1 MATPLSPLPEEE
13 ANGTHVAD
21 SRDHHQSAGCGQS
34 DREQYERFSTI
45 DSQREAQQRHGSKM
59 SLNYSSNY
67 GSNKNLGHGIYNNI
81 VDTIV
86 VTNNK
91 FYLSPVA
98 HIQEQNEFNNN
109 NLNTTTDQKNIEMSS
124 FLEKQLVKQK
134 QLKERYKSTGLKP
147 QSTLDD
153 NVMISKQQMK
163 DIKAKRGSK

>member
-21 SRDHHQSAGCGQS
+21 SREAGCGQS
-34 DREQYERFSTI
+34 DREQYSTI
-45 DSQREAQQRHGSKM
+45 DSQREAQHRHGSKM

-67 GSNKNLGHGIYNNI
+67 GSNKNLGNI

-91 FYLSPVA
+91 FYLSPVT
-98 HIQEQNEFNNN
+98 HIQEQVPNN
-109 NLNTTTDQKNIEMSS
+109 TTDQKNIEMSS

-134 QLKERYKSTGLKP
+134 QLKERYKSTGPKP

>member
-1 MATPLSPLPEEE
+1 
-13 ANGTHVAD
+13 
-21 SRDHHQSAGCGQS
+21 
-34 DREQYERFSTI
+34 
-45 DSQREAQQRHGSKM
+45 M

-67 GSNKNLGHGIYNNI
+67 GSNKNLGNI

-98 HIQEQNEFNNN
+98 HNQEQVPNN
-109 NLNTTTDQKNIEMSS
+109 TTDQKNIEMSS

-134 QLKERYKSTGLKP
+134 QLKERYKSTGPKP
-147 QSTLDD
+147 QSTDD

-163 DIKAKRGSK
+163 YIKAKRGSK

>member
-13 ANGTHVAD
+13 ANGTHVND
-21 SRDHHQSAGCGQS
+21 SREAGCGQS
-34 DREQYERFSTI
+34 DREQYSTI
-45 DSQREAQQRHGSKM
+45 DSQIEAQQRHGSKM

-67 GSNKNLGHGIYNNI
+67 GSNKNLGNI
-81 VDTIV
+81 VDANI

-98 HIQEQNEFNNN
+98 HIQEQVPK
-109 NLNTTTDQKNIEMSS
+109 NTTDLQKNIEMSS

-134 QLKERYKSTGLKP
+134 QFKERYKSTITKP
-147 QSTLDD
+147 HSTLDD

-163 DIKAKRGSK
+163 YIKAKRGSK

>member
-13 ANGTHVAD
+13 AGTHVAD
-21 SRDHHQSAGCGQS
+21 SREAGCGQS
-34 DREQYERFSTI
+34 DREQYSTI
-45 DSQREAQQRHGSKM
+45 DSQREAQHRHGSKM

-67 GSNKNLGHGIYNNI
+67 GSNKNLGNI

-91 FYLSPVA
+91 FYLSPVT
-98 HIQEQNEFNNN
+98 HIQEQVPNN
-109 NLNTTTDQKNIEMSS
+109 TTDQKNIEMSS
-124 FLEKQLVKQK
+124 FLEKQLVKQR
-134 QLKERYKSTGLKP
+134 QLKERYKSTGPKP

>member
-21 SRDHHQSAGCGQS
+21 SREAGCGQS
-34 DREQYERFSTI
+34 DREQYSTM
-45 DSQREAQQRHGSKM
+45 DSQREAQQRHGSTM
-59 SLNYSSNY
+59 SHNYSSNY
-67 GSNKNLGHGIYNNI
+67 GSNNNLGNI
-81 VDTIV
+81 VDANI

-98 HIQEQNEFNNN
+98 HIQEQVPK
-109 NLNTTTDQKNIEMSS
+109 NTTDLQKNIEMSS

-134 QLKERYKSTGLKP
+134 QFKERYKSTITKP

-153 NVMISKQQMK
+153 NVMISKQEMK
-163 DIKAKRGSK
+163 YIKAKRGTK

>member
-21 SRDHHQSAGCGQS
+21 SREAGCGLS
-34 DREQYERFSTI
+34 DREQYSTI

-59 SLNYSSNY
+59 SRNYSSNY
-67 GSNKNLGHGIYNNI
+67 GSNKNLGNI
-81 VDTIV
+81 VDANI

-98 HIQEQNEFNNN
+98 QIQEQVPKNSA
-109 NLNTTTDQKNIEMSS
+109 NLQKNIEMSS
-124 FLEKQLVKQK
+124 FLEKQLIKQK
-134 QLKERYKSTGLKP
+134 QLKERYKSTITKP
-147 QSTLDD
+147 RNILDD

-163 DIKAKRGSK
+163 YIKAKRGSK

>member
-1 MATPLSPLPEEE
+1 
-13 ANGTHVAD
+13 
-21 SRDHHQSAGCGQS
+21 
-34 DREQYERFSTI
+34 
-45 DSQREAQQRHGSKM
+45 M

-67 GSNKNLGHGIYNNI
+67 GSNI

-98 HIQEQNEFNNN
+98 HIQEQNELNNN
-109 NLNTTTDQKNIEMSS
+109 NLNNTTDQKNIEMSS

-134 QLKERYKSTGLKP
+134 QLKERYKSTGPKP

-163 DIKAKRGSK
+163 YIKAKRGSK

>member
-21 SRDHHQSAGCGQS
+21 SREAGCGQS
-34 DREQYERFSTI
+34 DREQYSTI
-45 DSQREAQQRHGSKM
+45 DSQREAQQRHGMCGSKM
-59 SLNYSSNY
+59 SVNYSSNY
-67 GSNKNLGHGIYNNI
+67 GSNKNLGNI
-81 VDTIV
+81 VDANI

-98 HIQEQNEFNNN
+98 HIQEQVPK
-109 NLNTTTDQKNIEMSS
+109 NTIDLQKNIEMSS

-134 QLKERYKSTGLKP
+134 QLKERYKSTGPKP

-163 DIKAKRGSK
+163 YIKAKRGSK